1 MRGLLLALADAALS
15 IFIRDSA
22 ARLPLNAPLKTLPP
36 DGKA

>member
-1 MRGLLLALADAALS
+1 MLRFLS
-15 IFIRDSA
+15 LIRDSA